1 MKYLVTGAT
10 GLIGNNL
17 VRHLLAAGEAVRV
30 LSRSAC
36 SESLLGLDVEFL
48 QGDVRDLASV
58 EAAVRG
64 TDCVIHAAAHVQ
76 VGWTQSELHRQI
88 NVEGTRLVAE
98 AALRH
103 RARLVHISTINT
115 LGLGLLENPA
125 DEESGLPGLVPCH
138 YVTSKKHAEEAVQ
151 LAATRGLD
159 TVIIHP
165 GFCLGPWDWKPSSGR
180 MLLAVNRG
188 TMVAPSGATNVSDV
202 RDVCAGV
209 AAAAKLAPAGRR
221 YILGGHNLTYLDAW
235 QVFARVGGHA
245 GPRFRV
251 GPIARW
257 LGSVGSDVWTHCT
270 GEEGEINSASIGIG
284 SQQTCFSSGRAV
296 RELGYQ
302 IRPLE
307 ETVADAWD
315 WFCEHGYVGRQR
327 PATAAASSSALSVHS

>member
-30 LSRSAC
+30 LTRTAPN
-36 SESLLGLDVEFL
+36 EALIGLDVEL
-48 QGDVRDLASV
+48 VQGDVRDVDSV

-64 TDCVIHAAAHVQ
+64 TDCVVHAAAHVQ

-88 NVEGTRLVAE
+88 NVEGTRLIAE

-103 RARLVHISTINT
+103 NARLVHISTINT
-115 LGLGLLENPA
+115 LGLGRLDNPA
-125 DEESGLPGLVPCH
+125 DEETGLSGLVACH
-138 YVTSKKHAEEAVQ
+138 YVTSKKNAEQVVT
-151 LAATRGLD
+151 LAAARGLD
-159 TVIIHP
+159 TVIVHP

-188 TMVAPSGATNVSDV
+188 TLVAPSGALNVGDV

-221 YILGGHNLTYLDAW
+221 YILGGHNMTYLDAW
-235 QVFARVGGHA
+235 QIFARVGGHV
-245 GPRFRV
+245 GPRFRL

-257 LGSVGSDVWTHCT
+257 LGSVGSDVWTRCT
-270 GEEGEINSASIGIG
+270 GEEAEINSASIGIG
-284 SQQTCFSSGRAV
+284 SQQTCFTSDRAA
-296 RELGYQ
+296 RELGYK

-307 ETVADAWD
+307 DTVADAWD
-315 WFCEHGYVGRQR
+315 WFCEHGYLRRSGSAAR
-327 PATAAASSSALSVHS
+327 PTALSFHS